1 MKAVFADTSFWIAL
15 LNPKDE
21 LHVKARELAM
31 KLADAQVV
39 TTEMVLAE
47 LLNDFGRRGR
57 MLRLAAK
64 RLVDELVHNE
74 NLTIVP
80 QTSKQFQSALALY
93 GDRADK
99 NWGLTDCASFL
110 VMQAMGLTEA
120 LTYDKHFE
128 QVGFQALLR

>member
-1 MKAVFADTSFWIAL
+1 LKAVFADTSFWIAL